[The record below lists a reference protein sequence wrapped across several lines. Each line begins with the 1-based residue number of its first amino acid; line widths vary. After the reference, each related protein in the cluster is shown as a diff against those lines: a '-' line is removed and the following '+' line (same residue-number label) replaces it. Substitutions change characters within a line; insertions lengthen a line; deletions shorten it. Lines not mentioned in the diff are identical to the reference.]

1 MKTSDCVICK
11 ENSRRGAV
19 CSFSTQQTHG
29 SDRILVILM
38 DYFTGLYGYLERH
51 LLGIISSVAKPCLTL
66 CDPMDCS
73 MPGFPILHHFPEFA
87 QTHTHWVSVA
97 IQPSHFLS
105 PPSSLALNLHY
116 IWIKGIF
123 NFFKKIRPIWGVE
136 LKDVAWFNSDLP
148 FQFPSYQMVALLWF
162 FSIVSWHASPSTE

>member
-51 LLGIISSVAKPCLTL
+51 LPGIISSVAKPCLTL

-123 NFFKKIRPIWGVE
+123 NFFKK
-136 LKDVAWFNSDLP
+136 SDPYEGLSWKMWPDLIQTFHFSFPATRWWP
-148 FQFPSYQMVALLWF
+148 FYD
-162 FSIVSWHASPSTE
+162 FSA